1 MNITMI
7 TEILSSGVA
16 FAIPLLLAATGESI
30 SERAGVLNLSMEGM
44 MLTGAFASVLASVTT
59 GSVVLGAIAGVIAG
73 LIFGLAQAL
82 LSVRF
87 RADQI
92 VVGVAANALALGLTT
107 FGARILLGDGKG
119 QNVPAFADI
128 GIPVLSELPIIGP
141 AVFGQTILG
150 YVCLA
155 AIVGLA
161 VIFSSRT
168 MTGIRIDA
176 VGEDATSAGWT
187 GLAVNRTRVIG
198 VLIASGAG
206 GLAGAQLALSEVRS
220 FSENMTAGMGYLAV
234 VAVIAGRWKVTG
246 ILWAAL
252 FFGIARAMQF
262 ALPAIGVDI
271 PYAVLVMLPY
281 LIAIVAI
288 SGFVGGRK
296 APSCLTVPYVGR
308 V

>member
-1 MNITMI
+1 MNTMMI
-7 TEILSSGVA
+7 TEIISSGVA

-44 MLTGAFASVLASVTT
+44 MLTGAFA
-59 GSVVLGAIAGVIAG
+59 GVLGAVSTGSAILGAVAGVLAGVI
-73 LIFGLAQAL
+73 FGIAQAL
-82 LSVRF
+82 LSIRL

-107 FGARILLGDGKG
+107 FGARIVLSDGRG
-119 QNVPAFADI
+119 QNIPAFADLQL
-128 GIPVLSELPIIGP
+128 PVLSDLPIIGP
-141 AVFGQTILG
+141 AIFGQTALG
-150 YVCLA
+150 YLCVVAILA
-155 AIVGLA
+155 LA
-161 VIFSSRT
+161 VIFSPRT
-168 MTGIRIDA
+168 MAGIRVDA

-234 VAVIAGRWKVTG
+234 VAVIAGRWRVVG

-252 FFGIARAMQF
+252 FFGVARAMQF
-262 ALPAIGVDI
+262 ALPAVGIEI

-296 APSCLTVPYVGR
+296 APTCLTVPYVGR

>member
-1 MNITMI
+1 MNTNMI
-7 TEILSSGVA
+7 TEVLTSGVA

-44 MLTGAFASVLASVTT
+44 MLTGAFASVLGSVST
-59 GSVVLGAIAGVIAG
+59 GSAMLGAIAGVVAG
-73 LIFGLAQAL
+73 LIFGVGQAL

-119 QNVPAFADI
+119 QNVPAFNDI
-128 GIPVLSELPIIGP
+128 QLPVLSHLPIIGP
-141 AVFGQTILG
+141 ALFGQTLLG
-150 YVCLA
+150 YFCVVVIA
-155 AIVGLA
+155 ALA

-168 MTGIRIDA
+168 MAGIRVDA

-234 VAVIAGRWKVTG
+234 VAVIAGRWRVTG

-252 FFGIARAMQF
+252 FFGVARAMQF
-262 ALPAIGVDI
+262 ALPAIGVNI

-296 APSCLTVPYVGR
+296 APTCLTVPYVGR

>member
-1 MNITMI
+1 MSTSMI
-7 TEILSSGVA
+7 TEIVSSGVA

-44 MLTGAFASVLASVTT
+44 MLTGAFASVLASVTI
-59 GSVVLGAIAGVIAG
+59 GSAIFGAVAGVVAG

-107 FGARILLGDGKG
+107 FGARVLLDGGRG
-119 QNVPAFADI
+119 QSVPAFDDVD
-128 GIPVLSELPIIGP
+128 IPVLGDVPVIGP
-141 AVFGQTILG
+141 ALFGQTPLG
-150 YVCLA
+150 YACV
-155 AIVGLA
+155 AIVLVLA
-161 VIFSSRT
+161 VVFSSGT
-168 MTGIRIDA
+168 MVGMRIDA

-234 VAVIAGRWKVTG
+234 VAVIAGRWRVSG

-252 FFGIARAMQF
+252 FFGVARAMQF
-262 ALPAIGVDI
+262 ALPALGVDI

>member
-1 MNITMI
+1 V
-7 TEILSSGVA
+7 LSAVS
-16 FAIPLLLAATGESI
+16 
-30 SERAGVLNLSMEGM
+30 
-44 MLTGAFASVLASVTT
+44 T
-59 GSVVLGAIAGVIAG
+59 GSAVSGAIAGVVAG
-73 LIFGLAQAL
+73 LIFGLVQAL

-107 FGARILLGDGKG
+107 FGARVLLGDGKG
-119 QNVPAFADI
+119 QNVPAFVDVR
-128 GIPVLSELPIIGP
+128 IPLLSELPIVGP
-141 AVFGQTILG
+141 AVFGQTVLG

-155 AIVGLA
+155 AIAALA
-161 VIFSSRT
+161 VMFSGRT
-168 MTGIRIDA
+168 MAGIRVDA

-187 GLAVNRTRVIG
+187 GLAVNRIRVLG

-234 VAVIAGRWKVTG
+234 VAVIAGRWKLVG
-246 ILWAAL
+246 ILWAAV
-252 FFGIARAMQF
+252 FFGIARAMQL
-262 ALPAIGVDI
+262 ALPAVGVDI

-296 APSCLTVPYVGR
+296 APWCLTVPYVGR

>member
-1 MNITMI
+1 MNINMI
-7 TEILSSGVA
+7 TEVLSSGVA

-59 GSVVLGAIAGVIAG
+59 GSAVLGAVAGLLAG

-107 FGARILLGDGKG
+107 FGARVLLDDGKG
-119 QNVPAFADI
+119 QSVPAFADI
-128 GIPVLSELPIIGP
+128 RIPVLSELPIIGP
-141 AVFGQTILG
+141 AIFGQTILG
-150 YVCLA
+150 YACLA

-187 GLAVNRTRVIG
+187 GLAVNRTRTIA

-234 VAVIAGRWKVTG
+234 VAVIAGRWKVVG

-262 ALPAIGVDI
+262 ALPAIGVNI

-281 LIAIVAI
+281 LVAIVAI

>member
-1 MNITMI
+1 MNTNLI

-16 FAIPLLLAATGESI
+16 FTIPLLLAASGESI

-44 MLTGAFASVLASVTT
+44 MLTGAFASVLASVSS
-59 GSVVLGAIAGVIAG
+59 GSSVLGAIAGIVAG
-73 LIFGLAQAL
+73 LIFGAGQAL

-92 VVGVAANALALGLTT
+92 VVGVAANALALGITT
-107 FGARILLGDGKG
+107 FGARVLLGDGKG

-128 GIPVLSELPIIGP
+128 RIPVLSSLPFIGP

-150 YVCLA
+150 YLCVA
-155 AIVGLA
+155 AIVALA

-168 MTGIRIDA
+168 MAGIRVDA

-187 GLAVNRTRVIG
+187 GLPVNRTRVIG

-234 VAVIAGRWKVTG
+234 VAVIAGRWRVVG

-262 ALPAIGVDI
+262 ALPALGVDI

-288 SGFVGGRK
+288 SGFVGGRR
-296 APSCLTVPYVGR
+296 APTCLTVPYVGR

>member
-1 MNITMI
+1 MNANMI
-7 TEILSSGVA
+7 TEVLTSGVA

-44 MLTGAFASVLASVTT
+44 MLTGAFASVLASVST
-59 GSVVLGAIAGVIAG
+59 GSAVLGAVAGIVAG
-73 LIFGLAQAL
+73 LIFGVAQAL

-107 FGARILLGDGKG
+107 FGARILLDDGKG
-119 QNVPAFADI
+119 QNVPAFADVQ
-128 GIPVLSELPIIGP
+128 IPVLSHLPIIGP
-141 AVFGQTILG
+141 ALFGQTLLG
-150 YVCLA
+150 YFCLVV
-155 AIVGLA
+155 IVALA
-161 VIFSSRT
+161 VIFSGHN
-168 MTGIRIDA
+168 MAGIRVDA

-198 VLIASGAG
+198 VLIASSAG

-234 VAVIAGRWKVTG
+234 VAVIAGRWRVTG

-252 FFGIARAMQF
+252 FFGVARAMQF
-262 ALPAIGVDI
+262 ALPALGVDI

-296 APSCLTVPYVGR
+296 APTCLTVPYVGR

>member
-7 TEILSSGVA
+7 TEIISSGVA

-44 MLTGAFASVLASVTT
+44 MLTGAFASVLGAVST
-59 GSVVLGAIAGVIAG
+59 GSAVLGAVAGMLAG
-73 LIFGLAQAL
+73 LIFGVAQAL

-107 FGARILLGDGKG
+107 FGARIVLSDGRG
-119 QNVPAFADI
+119 QNIPAFADI
-128 GIPVLSELPIIGP
+128 HIPVLSDLPVIGP
-141 AVFGQTILG
+141 AIFGQTALG
-150 YVCLA
+150 YLCVAAVLA
-155 AIVGLA
+155 LA
-161 VIFSSRT
+161 VIFSPRT
-168 MTGIRIDA
+168 MAGIRVDA

-234 VAVIAGRWKVTG
+234 VAVIAGRWKVAG

-252 FFGIARAMQF
+252 FFGVARAMQF
-262 ALPAIGVDI
+262 ALPAVGIEI

-296 APSCLTVPYVGR
+296 APTCLTVPYVGR

>member
-1 MNITMI
+1 MNVTMI
-7 TEILSSGVA
+7 TEIISSGVA
-16 FAIPLLLAATGESI
+16 FAIPLLLAASGESI

-44 MLTGAFASVLASVTT
+44 MLTGAFASVLAAVGT
-59 GSVVLGAIAGVIAG
+59 GSALLGAIAGTLAG
-73 LIFGLAQAL
+73 FLFGVGQAL

-92 VVGVAANALALGLTT
+92 VVGIAANALALGLTT
-107 FGARILLGDGKG
+107 FGARVLLADGKG
-119 QNVPAFADI
+119 QNVPAFT
-128 GIPVLSELPIIGP
+128 GLHIPVLSELPVIGP
-141 AVFGQTILG
+141 ALFGQTLLG
-150 YVCLA
+150 YLCVLVIVALA
-155 AIVGLA
+155 LL
-161 VIFSSRT
+161 FSGRT
-168 MTGIRIDA
+168 MAGIRVDA
-176 VGEDATSAGWT
+176 VGENATSAGWT
-187 GLAVNRTRVIG
+187 GLAVNRTRTLG
-198 VLIASGAG
+198 VLIAASAG

-234 VAVIAGRWKVTG
+234 VAVIAGRWRILG

-262 ALPAIGVDI
+262 ALPALGVHI

-281 LIAIVAI
+281 VIALVAI

-296 APSCLTVPYVGR
+296 APSGLTVPYVGR

>member
-1 MNITMI
+1 MV
-7 TEILSSGVA
+7 TEILTSGVA

-44 MLTGAFASVLASVTT
+44 MLTGAFASVMASVST
-59 GSVVLGAIAGVIAG
+59 GSAVLGALAGILAG
-73 LIFGLAQAL
+73 LIFGAAQAL
-82 LSVRF
+82 LSVRL

-107 FGARILLGDGKG
+107 FGARILLADGKG
-119 QNVPAFADI
+119 QNIPAFNDI
-128 GIPVLSELPIIGP
+128 RIPLLSKLPIIGP
-141 AVFGQTILG
+141 ALFGQTILG
-150 YVCLA
+150 YLCLVV
-155 AIVGLA
+155 IVALA
-161 VIFSSRT
+161 LIFSGRT
-168 MTGIRIDA
+168 MAGIRVDA

-187 GLAVNRTRVIG
+187 GLPVQRIRVIG
-198 VLIASGAG
+198 ILTASGSG

-234 VAVIAGRWKVTG
+234 VAVIAGRWKVLG

-252 FFGIARAMQF
+252 FFGIARAAQF

-271 PYAVLVMLPY
+271 PFALLVMLPY

-288 SGFVGGRK
+288 SGFVGGRT

>member
-1 MNITMI
+1 MNTNMI

-44 MLTGAFASVLASVTT
+44 MLTGAFASVFASVST
-59 GSVVLGAIAGVIAG
+59 GSAAVGALAGIVAG
-73 LIFGLAQAL
+73 LIFGLAQAM
-82 LSVRF
+82 LSVRL

-107 FGARILLGDGKG
+107 FGARVLLGDGKG
-119 QNVPAFADI
+119 QNVPAFADVR
-128 GIPVLSELPIIGP
+128 IPALSELPIIGS

-150 YVCLA
+150 YLCLA
-155 AIVGLA
+155 VIAALA
-161 VIFSSRT
+161 VIFSTRT
-168 MTGIRIDA
+168 MAGIRVDA

-234 VAVIAGRWKVTG
+234 VAVIAGRWRVTG

-252 FFGIARAMQF
+252 FFGVARAMQF
-262 ALPAIGVDI
+262 ALPAVGVNI

-296 APSCLTVPYVGR
+296 APTCLTVPYVGR

>member
-1 MNITMI
+1 MNIDMI
-7 TEILSSGVA
+7 TEVLTSGVA
-16 FAIPLLLAATGESI
+16 FAIPLLLAASGESI
-30 SERAGVLNLSMEGM
+30 SERAGVLNLSMEAM
-44 MLTGAFASVLASVTT
+44 MLTGAFAGVLASVTT
-59 GSVVLGAIAGVIAG
+59 GSAVLGAVAGMVAG
-73 LIFGLAQAL
+73 LVFGFAQAL
-82 LSVRF
+82 LSVRL

-92 VVGVAANALALGLTT
+92 VVGVVANALALGLTT
-107 FGARILLGDGKG
+107 FGARVLLDAGKG
-119 QNVPAFADI
+119 QNVPAFTDI
-128 GIPVLSELPIIGP
+128 RIPALTDLPIIGP
-141 AVFGQTILG
+141 AVFGQTALG
-150 YVCLA
+150 YVCLVVIA
-155 AIVGLA
+155 ALA
-161 VIFSSRT
+161 VLFSGRT
-168 MTGIRIDA
+168 MIGIRIDA

-187 GLAVNRTRVIG
+187 GLAVNRIRVLG
-198 VLIASGAG
+198 VLVASGAG

-234 VAVIAGRWKVTG
+234 VAVIAGRWRIGG

-252 FFGIARAMQF
+252 FFGIARATQF
-262 ALPAIGVDI
+262 ALPAIGVHI

>member
-1 MNITMI
+1 MSVAMI
-7 TEILSSGVA
+7 TEIVSSGVA
-16 FAIPLLLAATGESI
+16 FAIPLLVAAAGESV

-44 MLTGAFASVLASVTT
+44 MLTGAFA
-59 GSVVLGAIAGVIAG
+59 GVLGAVITGSAVAGAVAGVLAG
-73 LIFGLAQAL
+73 LVFGMAQAL
-82 LSVRF
+82 LSVRL

-92 VVGVAANALALGLTT
+92 VTGIAANALALGLTT
-107 FGARILLGDGKG
+107 FGARIVLDGGRG
-119 QNVPAFADI
+119 QNIPAFDDVR
-128 GIPVLSELPIIGP
+128 IPVLSDLPVIGP
-141 AVFGQTILG
+141 ALFGQTALG

-155 AIVGLA
+155 AVVVLA
-161 VIFSSRT
+161 LVFSPRT
-168 MTGIRIDA
+168 MPGIRIDA
-176 VGEDATSAGWT
+176 VGEDATAAGWT
-187 GLAVNRTRVIG
+187 GLAVNRTRVVA

-234 VAVIAGRWKVTG
+234 VAVIAGRWKIIG
-246 ILWAAL
+246 ILWAAI

-262 ALPAIGVDI
+262 ALPALGVEI

-288 SGFVGGRK
+288 SGLVGGRR
-296 APSCLTVPYVGR
+296 APSGLAVPHVGR

>member
-1 MNITMI
+1 MSTAMI
-7 TEILSSGVA
+7 TEILTSGVA

-30 SERAGVLNLSMEGM
+30 SERAGVLNLSMEAM
-44 MLTGAFASVLASVTT
+44 MLTGAFA
-59 GSVVLGAIAGVIAG
+59 GVLGAVSTGSAVLGAVAGVLAG
-73 LIFGLAQAL
+73 LIFGLVQAL
-82 LSVRF
+82 LSVRL

-107 FGARILLGDGKG
+107 FGARVMLDAGKG
-119 QNVPAFADI
+119 QNPPAFADI
-128 GIPVLSELPIIGP
+128 RIPVLSDLPIIGP
-141 AVFGQTILG
+141 AVFGQTVLG
-150 YVCLA
+150 YSCLLVIA
-155 AIVGLA
+155 ALA
-161 VIFSSRT
+161 VIFSKRT
-168 MTGIRIDA
+168 MAGIRIDA

-187 GLAVNRTRVIG
+187 GLAVTRTRVVG

-206 GLAGAQLALSEVRS
+206 GLAGVQLALSEVRS
-220 FSENMTAGMGYLAV
+220 FSENMTAGMGFLAV
-234 VAVIAGRWKVTG
+234 VAVIAGRWRVTG

-262 ALPAIGVDI
+262 ALPAIGVHL

-296 APSCLTVPYVGR
+296 APSCLTVPYLGR
-308 V
+308 A

>member
-1 MNITMI
+1 MSLTMI
-7 TEILSSGVA
+7 TEIISSGAA
-16 FAIPLLLAATGESI
+16 FAIPLLLAAGGESI

-44 MLTGAFASVLASVTT
+44 MLTGAFASVLGAVST
-59 GSVVLGAIAGVIAG
+59 GSAPLGAVTGMVAG
-73 LIFGLAQAL
+73 LIFGLGQAV
-82 LSVRF
+82 LSVRL

-92 VVGVAANALALGLTT
+92 VVGIAANALALGLTT

-119 QNVPAFADI
+119 QHVPAFGDI
-128 GIPVLSELPIIGP
+128 RIPVLSELPIIGP
-141 AVFGQTILG
+141 ALFGQTLLG
-150 YVCLA
+150 YLCIA
-155 AIVGLA
+155 AIIALA
-161 VIFSSRT
+161 VIFSPRT
-168 MTGIRIDA
+168 MSGIRIDA

-187 GLAVNRTRVIG
+187 GLAVNRIRVIG

-234 VAVIAGRWKVTG
+234 VAVIAGRWKIIG

-252 FFGIARAMQF
+252 FFGVARALQF
-262 ALPAIGVDI
+262 ALPALGVDV
-271 PYAVLVMLPY
+271 PYAILVALPY
-281 LIAIVAI
+281 VIALVAI

>member
-1 MNITMI
+1 MNML

-16 FAIPLLLAATGESI
+16 FAIPLLLAAGGESI

-44 MLTGAFASVLASVTT
+44 MLTGAFASVLAAVST
-59 GSVVLGAIAGVIAG
+59 GSAVLGAAAGLIAG
-73 LIFGLAQAL
+73 LVFGLGQAL
-82 LSVRF
+82 LSVRC

-92 VVGVAANALALGLTT
+92 VVGIAANALALGLTT
-107 FGARILLGDGKG
+107 FGARTLLADGKG
-119 QNVPAFADI
+119 QNVPAFDDVR
-128 GIPVLSELPIIGP
+128 IPVLSKLPVVGP
-141 AVFGQTILG
+141 ALFGQTLLG
-150 YVCLA
+150 YLCIAVI
-155 AIVGLA
+155 IVLA
-161 VIFSSRT
+161 VAFSGRT
-168 MTGIRIDA
+168 MAGIRIDA
-176 VGEDATSAGWT
+176 VGENATSAGWT
-187 GLAVNRTRVIG
+187 GVAVNRTRVVG

-234 VAVIAGRWKVTG
+234 VAVIAGRWKIIG
-246 ILWAAL
+246 IFWAAL

-262 ALPAIGVDI
+262 ALPALGADI

-281 LIAIVAI
+281 LIALIAI
-288 SGFVGGRK
+288 SGFVGGRG

>member
-1 MNITMI
+1 MNITML
-7 TEILSSGVA
+7 TEIISSGVA
-16 FAIPLLLAATGESI
+16 FAIPLLLAASGESI

-44 MLTGAFASVLASVTT
+44 MLTGAFASVLGSVST
-59 GSVVLGAIAGVIAG
+59 GSAVAGALSGVLAG
-73 LIFGLAQAL
+73 LLFGVGQAL

-92 VVGVAANALALGLTT
+92 VVGIAANALALGLTT
-107 FGARILLGDGKG
+107 FGARILLADGKG
-119 QNVPAFADI
+119 QNVAAFADVR
-128 GIPVLSELPIIGP
+128 IPVLSELPVIGP
-141 AVFGQTILG
+141 ALFGQTLLG
-150 YVCLA
+150 YLCIG
-155 AIVGLA
+155 AIVVLA
-161 VIFSSRT
+161 VAFSGRT
-168 MTGIRIDA
+168 MAGIRVDA

-187 GLAVNRTRVIG
+187 GLAVNRTRVLG

-234 VAVIAGRWKVTG
+234 VAVIAGRWKISG

-252 FFGIARAMQF
+252 FFGVARAMQF
-262 ALPAIGVDI
+262 ALPALGVDI

-281 LIAIVAI
+281 LIALIAI
-288 SGFVGGRK
+288 SGFVGGRR

>member
-1 MNITMI
+1 MNTDMI
-7 TEILSSGVA
+7 TEVLTSGVA

-44 MLTGAFASVLASVTT
+44 MLTGAFAGVLTSVTT
-59 GSVVLGAIAGVIAG
+59 GSAVAGAIAGVVAG

-107 FGARILLGDGKG
+107 FGARVLLGDGKG

-128 GIPVLSELPIIGP
+128 RIPVLSELPIIGP

-155 AIVGLA
+155 AIAALA
-161 VIFSSRT
+161 VIFSGRT
-168 MTGIRIDA
+168 MTGIRVDA

-198 VLIASGAG
+198 VLVASGAG

>member
-1 MNITMI
+1 MNTAMI
-7 TEILSSGVA
+7 TEVLTGGVA

-44 MLTGAFASVLASVTT
+44 MLTGAFAGVLASVST
-59 GSVVLGAIAGVIAG
+59 GSAVLGAVAGVVAG
-73 LIFGLAQAL
+73 LIFGFAQAL
-82 LSVRF
+82 LSVRL

-107 FGARILLGDGKG
+107 FGARVLPDAGKG
-119 QNVPAFADI
+119 QNVPAFADVR
-128 GIPVLSELPIIGP
+128 IPVLSDLPIIGP
-141 AVFGQTILG
+141 AVFGQTLLG
-150 YVCLA
+150 YFCLA
-155 AIVGLA
+155 VIAALA
-161 VIFSSRT
+161 VIFSRRT
-168 MTGIRIDA
+168 MPGIRIDA

-187 GLAVNRTRVIG
+187 GLAVNRIRVAG
-198 VLIASGAG
+198 VLIASAAG
-206 GLAGAQLALSEVRS
+206 GLAGAHLALSEVRS

-234 VAVIAGRWKVTG
+234 VAVIAGRWKVSG

-252 FFGIARAMQF
+252 FFGVARAMQF
-262 ALPAIGVDI
+262 ALPAIGVNI

-281 LIAIVAI
+281 LIAIVAV

-296 APSCLTVPYVGR
+296 APSCLTVPYIGR

>member
-1 MNITMI
+1 MSITMV
-7 TEILSSGVA
+7 TEIVSSGVA
-16 FAIPLLLAATGESI
+16 FAIPLLLAASGESI

-44 MLTGAFASVLASVTT
+44 MLTGAFASVLGSVST
-59 GSVVLGAIAGVIAG
+59 GSATLGAMAGVLAG
-73 LIFGLAQAL
+73 LLFGLGQAL

-92 VVGVAANALALGLTT
+92 VVGIAANALALGLTT

-119 QNVPAFADI
+119 QNVPAFSDI
-128 GIPVLSELPIIGP
+128 RIPVLSELPVIGP
-141 AVFGQTILG
+141 ALFGQTLLG
-150 YVCLA
+150 YLCIVAIA
-155 AIVGLA
+155 ALA
-161 VIFSSRT
+161 VVFSSRT
-168 MTGIRIDA
+168 MVGIRIDA

-187 GLAVNRTRVIG
+187 GLAVNRTRVLG

-234 VAVIAGRWKVTG
+234 VAVIAGRWKITG

-252 FFGIARAMQF
+252 FFGVARAMQF
-262 ALPAIGVDI
+262 ALPALGVDI

-281 LIAIVAI
+281 VIALIAI

>member
-1 MNITMI
+1 MNITML
-7 TEILSSGVA
+7 TEIVSSGVA
-16 FAIPLLLAATGESI
+16 FAIPLLLAASGESI
-30 SERAGVLNLSMEGM
+30 SERAGVLNLSMEAM
-44 MLTGAFASVLASVTT
+44 MLTGAFASVLGSVST
-59 GSVVLGAIAGVIAG
+59 GSAVAGAVTGLLAG
-73 LIFGLAQAL
+73 LLFGLGQAL

-92 VVGVAANALALGLTT
+92 VVGIAANALALGLTT
-107 FGARILLGDGKG
+107 FGARILLADGRG

-128 GIPVLSELPIIGP
+128 RIPVLSELPVIGP
-141 AVFGQTILG
+141 ALFGQTPLG
-150 YVCLA
+150 YLCIG
-155 AIVGLA
+155 AIVALA
-161 VIFSSRT
+161 VVFSART
-168 MTGIRIDA
+168 MAGIRIDA

-187 GLAVNRTRVIG
+187 GLAVNRIRALGI
-198 VLIASGAG
+198 LIASGAG

-234 VAVIAGRWKVTG
+234 VAVIAGRWKIIG

-252 FFGIARAMQF
+252 FFGVARAMQF
-262 ALPAIGVDI
+262 ALPAVGVDI

-281 LIAIVAI
+281 LIALVAI
-288 SGFVGGRK
+288 SGFVGGRA

>member
-1 MNITMI
+1 MNTNMI
-7 TEILSSGVA
+7 TEVITSGVA

-44 MLTGAFASVLASVTT
+44 MLTGAFASVLASVST
-59 GSVVLGAIAGVIAG
+59 GSAVLGAIAGVVAG
-73 LIFGLAQAL
+73 LIFGLGQAL

-107 FGARILLGDGKG
+107 FGARVLLGDGKG
-119 QNVPAFADI
+119 QNMPAFNDI
-128 GIPVLSELPIIGP
+128 QIPVLSHLPIIGP
-141 AVFGQTILG
+141 ALFGQTVLG
-150 YVCLA
+150 YFCVVVIA
-155 AIVGLA
+155 ALA
-161 VIFSSRT
+161 VNFSSRT
-168 MTGIRIDA
+168 MAGIRVDA

-234 VAVIAGRWKVTG
+234 VAVIAGRWRVTG

-252 FFGIARAMQF
+252 FFGVARAMQF

-296 APSCLTVPYVGR
+296 APTCLTVPYVGR

>member
-1 MNITMI
+1 MNVAML
-7 TEILSSGVA
+7 TEILTSGVA
-16 FAIPLLLAATGESI
+16 FAIPLLLAAGGESV

-44 MLTGAFASVLASVTT
+44 MLTGAFAGVFASVTT
-59 GSVVLGAIAGVIAG
+59 GSAVLGAAAGVLAG

-82 LSVRF
+82 LSVRL

-107 FGARILLGDGKG
+107 FGARVLLDGGKG
-119 QNVPAFADI
+119 QGVPAFADI
-128 GIPVLSELPIIGP
+128 RIPVLSELPVVGP
-141 AVFGQTILG
+141 AIFGQTALG

-155 AIVGLA
+155 VIAALA
-161 VIFSSRT
+161 VVFSRRT
-168 MTGIRIDA
+168 MPGIRIDA
-176 VGEDATSAGWT
+176 VGEDAVSAGWT
-187 GLAVNRTRVIG
+187 GLAVNRIRVLG
-198 VLIASGAG
+198 VLIASAAG

-234 VAVIAGRWKVTG
+234 VAVIAGRWKITG

-252 FFGIARAMQF
+252 FFGVARALQF
-262 ALPAIGVDI
+262 ALPAVGVHI

-281 LIAIVAI
+281 LIAIVAV
-288 SGFVGGRK
+288 SGFVGSRN

>member
-1 MNITMI
+1 MNTSMI

-16 FAIPLLLAATGESI
+16 FAIPLLLAAAGESI

-44 MLTGAFASVLASVTT
+44 MLTGAFAGVLAAVST
-59 GSVVLGAIAGVIAG
+59 GSAILGAIAGIVAG

-82 LSVRF
+82 WSVRF

-92 VVGVAANALALGLTT
+92 VVGIAANALALGLTA
-107 FGARILLGDGKG
+107 FGARTLLGDGKG
-119 QNVPAFADI
+119 HDVPAFSDVH
-128 GIPVLSELPIIGP
+128 IPVLSDLPVIGP
-141 AVFGQTILG
+141 ALFGQTLLG
-150 YVCLA
+150 YFCVA
-155 AIVGLA
+155 AIVALT
-161 VIFSSRT
+161 VLFSNRT
-168 MTGIRIDA
+168 MTGMRIDA
-176 VGEDATSAGWT
+176 VGEDAVSAGWT
-187 GLAVNRTRVIG
+187 GLPVNRIRVVG
-198 VLIASGAG
+198 VLVASGAG
-206 GLAGAQLALSEVRS
+206 GLAGAQLALSEVRA

-234 VAVIAGRWKVTG
+234 VAVIAGHWRVIG

-252 FFGIARAMQF
+252 FFGVARALQF
-262 ALPAIGVDI
+262 ALPAVGVHI

-281 LIAIVAI
+281 VIAIVAI

>member
-1 MNITMI
+1 MNTTMI

-16 FAIPLLLAATGESI
+16 FAIPLLVAAAGESI

-44 MLTGAFASVLASVTT
+44 MLTGAFASVLAAAGT
-59 GSVVLGAIAGVIAG
+59 GSAVLGALAGVIAG
-73 LIFGLAQAL
+73 LIFGMAQAL

-92 VVGVAANALALGLTT
+92 VVGIAANALALGLTT

-119 QNVPAFADI
+119 HDVPAFGDVH
-128 GIPVLSELPIIGP
+128 IPVLGDLPIIGP
-141 AVFGQTILG
+141 ALFGQTPLG
-150 YVCLA
+150 YLCIA
-155 AIVGLA
+155 AIVALA
-161 VIFSSRT
+161 VVFSSRT
-168 MTGIRIDA
+168 MAGIRIDA

-187 GLAVNRTRVIG
+187 GLAVNRIRVLA
-198 VLIASGAG
+198 VLVAAAAG

-234 VAVIAGRWKVTG
+234 VAVIAGRWKIVG

-252 FFGIARAMQF
+252 FFGVARALQF
-262 ALPAIGVDI
+262 ALPAVGVDI

-296 APSCLTVPYVGR
+296 APTCLTVPYVGR